1 MASVEKL
8 KDKSPDILHVGKK
21 LRLLREY
28 KGYNQSFMAEQLGI
42 TISGYSRI
50 ERLEVDI
57 SMHKL
62 INICEVFKIHVEDFI
77 NLNEIELIAM
87 LSSYRSDL
95 TKTQLAAIAQL
106 EKIYNE
112 QIFYLKDEIKFLREQ
127 LSKNY
132 DALGKRLPRKK
143 VPKGRIDNKKA

>member
-8 KDKSPDILHVGKK
+8 KDKSPDSFHVGKK

-28 KGYNQSFMAEQLGI
+28 RGYNQSFMAEQLGI

-50 ERLEVDI
+50 ERQEVDI

-62 INICEVFKIHVEDFI
+62 INICEVFKIQVEDFI
-77 NLNEIELIAM
+77 NLNEIELIAL
-87 LSSYRSDL
+87 LSSHRSDL
-95 TKTQLAAIAQL
+95 SKSQLAVITQL
-106 EKIYNE
+106 EKLYNE
-112 QIFYLKDEIKFLREQ
+112 QISYLKDEIKFLREQ

-132 DALGKRLPRKK
+132 DALGKSLPK
-143 VPKGRIDNKKA
+143 